1 MNIKKTTK
9 YEFIGST
16 VEIADSKNKTLIGL
30 KGKIENETKNMFT
43 LDNGKKLIKSESVFN
58 IKIGGKVFK
67 IDGKLLVGRPEDRA
81 KKNLK

>member
-9 YEFIGST
+9 YEFIGSR
-16 VEIADSKNKTLIGL
+16 VEITGSKNKTLIGL

-43 LDNGKKLIKSESVFN
+43 LDNGKKLIKSESIFN

>member
-9 YEFIGST
+9 YEFIGSR

-43 LDNGKKLIKSESVFN
+43 LDNGKKLIKSESIFN
-58 IKIGGKVFK
+58 IKIGGRVFK

>member
-9 YEFIGST
+9 YEFIGSR

-43 LDNGKKLIKSESVFN
+43 LDNGKKLIKT
-58 IKIGGKVFK
+58 KIH
-67 IDGKLLVGRPEDRA
+67 
-81 KKNLK
+81 

>member
-9 YEFIGST
+9 YEFIGAKIK
-16 VEIADSKNKTLIGL
+16 VVDSKNKTLIGL

-43 LDNGKKLIKSESVFN
+43 LDNGKKLIKSESIFS
-58 IKIGGKVFK
+58 IPIGGKVFK

>member
-9 YEFIGST
+9 YEFIGSR

-43 LDNGKKLIKSESVFN
+43 LDNGKKLIKSESIFN

-81 KKNLK
+81 KKNLQ

>member
-9 YEFIGST
+9 YEFIGSR

-43 LDNGKKLIKSESVFN
+43 LDNGKKLIKSESIFN